1 MLKYILAAATA
12 LTVAN
17 SAQSATV
24 MAGSFLNGVNIY
36 QSPAI
41 PAMGASCNV
50 ATQAFAG
57 GMIKAG
63 TQFAIPLTYS
73 KTENKIKHYY
83 GTTTKG
89 VNIVV
94 LCLEDRDL

>member
-1 MLKYILAAATA
+1 MKKLALA
-12 LTVAN
+12 LGIFLTTTVT
-17 SAQSATV
+17 AQSATV

-41 PAMGASCNV
+41 PAIGVSCNL
-50 ATQAFAG
+50 ATDAFVG

-63 TQFAIPLTYS
+63 TTFSVPVTYN

-83 GTTTKG
+83 GTTTDG